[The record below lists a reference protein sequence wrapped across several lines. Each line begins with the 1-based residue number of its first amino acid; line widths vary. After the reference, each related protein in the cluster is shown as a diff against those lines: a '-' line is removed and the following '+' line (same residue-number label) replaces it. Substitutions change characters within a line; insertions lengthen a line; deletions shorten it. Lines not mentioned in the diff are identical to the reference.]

1 MLQFSDFSSTGLLHD
16 IDKYFTDKRLR
27 WVLQSLVQVERPW
40 ERVKANQQRAK
51 QRAEKLH
58 KSGDILGFLCEP
70 VGKAQIRADLAAF
83 RSLTCCNLEDYIE
96 TNEKQSEQARDA
108 MKTYGKSGLPFL
120 VV

>member
-96 TNEKQSEQARDA
+96 TNEKQSEQACDA
-108 MKTYGKSGLPFL
+108 MKTYGKSELPFL